1 MVKKGIALSLILS
14 LYLQGASLN
23 DTLKNFDGSLTN
35 ESAGY
40 YKTQARGLYSLGSAR
55 VRFGGGNTIQ
65 PFNVRA
71 PSISA
76 GCGGI
81 DMIFGGF
88 SYLNFEFI
96 VEKLKKIASA
106 APAFAFN
113 IALSTLCKD
122 CQTIM
127 SELEKIANAINSM
140 NFDTCQIAQSAVN
153 WGARQLGIV
162 KNSNLAQ
169 GVDDS
174 WLKIGDK
181 MPSQIVS
188 DFTNSMNNMFNDKG
202 ESVKEYLM
210 QGSLIKKTMEVYN
223 PIISSGK
230 EFEYL
235 TRSLIGDVVGET
247 IDGADPKTEEP
258 FRLKV
263 YLGKLDVRDF
273 KEVLLNGGKV
283 KGTKVDY
290 TEGGGTVKDVKF
302 SDEEIKFD
310 KGLKYIIKDKIQ
322 EIYNAM
328 IANRSLSADQLKF
341 INSVPIPLYRILN
354 VAVLAD
360 ADGQSLD
367 LERISEIISLQIVN
381 ALITTILSDM
391 SNMIASY
398 KEQKGSK
405 VIQNDDQE
413 AKIRV
418 LEENARKVKTLL
430 TEEIN
435 KHNIEWATV
444 LKTNKI
450 WSELEQEIYGL
461 SPAWT
466 MSK

>member
-1 MVKKGIALSLILS
+1 MVKKSVALYLILS
-14 LYLQGASLN
+14 LCLQGASLN

-35 ESAGY
+35 ENAGY

-55 VRFGGGNTIQ
+55 VRFGGGSTVV

-81 DMIFGGF
+81 DMVFGGF

-140 NFDTCQIAQSAVN
+140 NFDTCQISQSSVN

-181 MPSQIVS
+181 MPSQIVG
-188 DFTNSMNNMFNDKG
+188 DFTNSMNNLFNDGG
-202 ESVKEYLM
+202 ETVKEYLM
-210 QGSLIKKTMEVYN
+210 QGSLLKKTMEVYN

-235 TRSLIGDVVGET
+235 TRALIGDVVGET
-247 IDGADPKTEEP
+247 VEGSDPKTQEP
-258 FRLKV
+258 FSLKV
-263 YLGKLDVRDF
+263 YVGKLDIRDF
-273 KEVLLNGGKV
+273 KEVLLNGGEV
-283 KGTKVDY
+283 KGSKVEY
-290 TEGGGTVKDVKF
+290 TENGGTVKDVRF
-302 SDEEIKFD
+302 SDENIKFD
-310 KGLKYIIKDKIQ
+310 KGLKYIIKDKIT

-328 IANRSLSADQLKF
+328 VANRSLSADQLKF

-360 ADGQSLD
+360 TDGQSMD
-367 LERISEIISLQIVN
+367 LEKISETIALQIIN
-381 ALITTILSDM
+381 ALISTLLTDM

-398 KEQKGSK
+398 KEQKSSK

-413 AKIRV
+413 AKIRI

-435 KHNIEWATV
+435 KQNIEWSSV
-444 LKTNKI
+444 LKTNKM
-450 WSELEQEIYGL
+450 WNELERELYGL
-461 SPAWT
+461 SPSWV